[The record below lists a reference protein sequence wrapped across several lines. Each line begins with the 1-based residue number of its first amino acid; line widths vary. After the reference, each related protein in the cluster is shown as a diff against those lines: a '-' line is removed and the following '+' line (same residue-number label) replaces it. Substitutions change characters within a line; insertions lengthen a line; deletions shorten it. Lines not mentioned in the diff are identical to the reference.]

1 MTNYVIDLWNRSI
14 GGGRV
19 HPEDPLD
26 DDDLPG
32 PPKAAK
38 RAAVE
43 VPLKPVAPARPPR
56 KESISLSGVFRSYPS
71 KGGSRTHALQNIDL
85 EIEQG
90 EFVCI
95 VGPSGCGKS
104 TLLHLLAGLDRPT
117 TGEVMV
123 DGAPVAGPGTDRI
136 LLFQELGLFPWL
148 TVRQNVEFG
157 MKMSGVPK
165 QERAERSRFFLRM
178 VHLSHFEDHYIHQLS
193 GGMKQRVALARSLV
207 LMPKI
212 LLMDEPFAALDAQT
226 RDLLHDEL
234 ERVWKETAPTI
245 VFVTHNVREAV
256 RLGDRVLLMSF
267 RPGRIKKEFEID
279 LPRPRHVEDS
289 DVAQLS
295 KEILGQLREEIDR
308 SFNAEYS
315 REEKR

>member
-1 MTNYVIDLWNRSI
+1 MSNYVLDLFSRATAGS
-14 GGGRV
+14 RV
-19 HPEDPLD
+19 LPEYDELSEQ
-26 DDDLPG
+26 
-32 PPKAAK
+32 
-38 RAAVE
+38 V
-43 VPLKPVAPARPPR
+43 KPRKDAPANDSVSQSPDSR
-56 KESISLSGVFRSYPS
+56 KESIALSGVFRSYANS
-71 KGGSRTHALQNIDL
+71 RGSFTPALQNIDL

-104 TLLHLLAGLDRPT
+104 TLLHLLAGLDKPT
-117 TGEVMV
+117 TGQVIV
-123 DGAPVAGPGTDRI
+123 DGNPVQGPGTDRI

-157 MKMSGVPK
+157 MKMAGVSK
-165 QERAERSRFFLRM
+165 DERKDRAHTFLRM

-193 GGMKQRVALARSLV
+193 GGMKQRVALARSLA
-207 LMPKI
+207 LHPKI

-226 RDLLHDEL
+226 RDMLHDEL
-234 ERVWKETAPTI
+234 ERLWKETSPTI

-267 RPGRIKKEFEID
+267 RPGRIKKQFQVT

-289 DVAQLS
+289 DVALMS

>member
-1 MTNYVIDLWNRSI
+1 MTNYVLDLFNRSV

-19 HPEDPLD
+19 PPESGE
-26 DDDLPG
+26 LPG
-32 PPKAAK
+32 PPRAVK
-38 RAAVE
+38 RAPAASAP
-43 VPLKPVAPARPPR
+43 PLPCPPAR
-56 KESISLSGVFRSYPS
+56 KESISLCGVFRSYANS
-71 KGGSRTHALQNIDL
+71 RGSFTPALQNIDL

-104 TLLHLLAGLDRPT
+104 TLLHLIAGLDRPT
-117 TGEVMV
+117 TGEITV
-123 DGAPVAGPGTDRI
+123 DGSPVKGPGTDRI

-157 MKMSGVPK
+157 LKMAGVSK
-165 QERAERSRFFLRM
+165 TERRDQARVFLRM

-193 GGMKQRVALARSLV
+193 GGMKQRVALARSLA
-207 LMPKI
+207 LRPKI

-226 RDLLHDEL
+226 RDMLHDEL
-234 ERVWKETAPTI
+234 ERIWKETAPTI

-267 RPGRIKKEFEID
+267 RPGRIKSQFQID
-279 LPRPRHVEDS
+279 LHRPRHVEDS
-289 DVAQLS
+289 EVAYMS

>member
-1 MTNYVIDLWNRSI
+1 MTNYVIDLFNRSI
-14 GGGRV
+14 GGGRG
-19 HPEDPLD
+19 PAEDEEMLEPPNSVKKTSTNSGPLQ
-26 DDDLPG
+26 PCQ
-32 PPKAAK
+32 
-38 RAAVE
+38 
-43 VPLKPVAPARPPR
+43 PAR
-56 KESISLSGVFRSYPS
+56 KESISLCGVFRSYANS
-71 KGGSRTHALQNIDL
+71 RGSFTPALQNIDL

-104 TLLHLLAGLDRPT
+104 TLLHLIAGLDRPT
-117 TGEVMV
+117 TGEITV
-123 DGAPVAGPGTDRI
+123 DGSPVNGPGTDRI

-157 MKMSGVPK
+157 LKMAGVSK
-165 QERAERSRFFLRM
+165 TERRDRARVFLRM

-193 GGMKQRVALARSLV
+193 GGMKQRVALARSLAIR
-207 LMPKI
+207 PKI

-226 RDLLHDEL
+226 RDMLHDEL
-234 ERVWKETAPTI
+234 ERIWKETSPTI

-267 RPGRIKKEFEID
+267 RPGRIKKQFEID
-279 LPRPRHVEDS
+279 LQRPRHVEDS
-289 DVAQLS
+289 DVACLS

>member
-1 MTNYVIDLWNRSI
+1 MTNYVLDLISRSI
-14 GGGRV
+14 AGGRV
-19 HPEDPLD
+19 LPEHEE
-26 DDDLPG
+26 LPE
-32 PPKAAK
+32 
-38 RAAVE
+38 RV
-43 VPLKPVAPARPPR
+43 KPNKDAPAETIPLHAPPVSQ
-56 KESISLSGVFRSYPS
+56 KESIALSGVFRSYANS
-71 KGGSRTHALQNIDL
+71 RGSFTPALQNIDL

-117 TGEVMV
+117 SGQVIV
-123 DGAPVAGPGTDRI
+123 DGSPVQGPGTDRI

-157 MKMSGVPK
+157 LKMAGVSRDERK
-165 QERAERSRFFLRM
+165 ERARVFLRM

-193 GGMKQRVALARSLV
+193 GGMKQRVALARSLA
-207 LMPKI
+207 LRPKI

-226 RDLLHDEL
+226 RDMLHDEL
-234 ERVWKETAPTI
+234 ERLWKENSPTI

-267 RPGRIKKEFEID
+267 RPGRIKSQFQVT
-279 LPRPRHVEDS
+279 LPRPRHVEDA
-289 DVAQLS
+289 DVAYLS

>member
-1 MTNYVIDLWNRSI
+1 MTKYVLDLINRSTSE
-14 GGGRV
+14 GRV
-19 HPEDPLD
+19 LPDHEE
-26 DDDLPG
+26 LPG
-32 PPKAAK
+32 RVKSNK
-38 RAAVE
+38 D
-43 VPLKPVAPARPPR
+43 APAEATPPQVPPPSG
-56 KESISLSGVFRSYPS
+56 KESIVLSGVFRSYANS
-71 KGGSRTHALQNIDL
+71 RGSFTPALQNIDL
-85 EIEQG
+85 EIEDG

-117 TGEVMV
+117 TGEITV
-123 DGAPVAGPGTDRI
+123 DGKPVQGPGTDRI

-157 MKMSGVPK
+157 LKMARVSRN
-165 QERAERSRFFLRM
+165 ERRDRARTFLRM

-193 GGMKQRVALARSLV
+193 GGMKQRVALARSLA
-207 LMPKI
+207 LRPKI

-234 ERVWKETAPTI
+234 ERLWKETSPTI

-267 RPGRIKKEFEID
+267 RPGRIKSQFQVT
-279 LPRPRHVEDS
+279 LSRPRHVEDS
-289 DVAQLS
+289 DVAYLS

>member
-1 MTNYVIDLWNRSI
+1 MTNYVIDLINRSI
-14 GGGRV
+14 GVDR
-19 HPEDPLD
+19 
-26 DDDLPG
+26 
-32 PPKAAK
+32 
-38 RAAVE
+38 
-43 VPLKPVAPARPPR
+43 APAENEELLETPKSGKIAHVEPDFPHAARPSCR
-56 KESISLSGVFRSYPS
+56 ECISLSGVFRSYANS
-71 KGGSRTHALQNIDL
+71 RGSFTPALQNIDL
-85 EIEQG
+85 EIDQG

-117 TGEVMV
+117 TGEITV
-123 DGAPVAGPGTDRI
+123 DGSPVKGPGTDRI

-157 MKMSGVPK
+157 LKMAGVSK
-165 QERAERSRFFLRM
+165 IERRDQARVFLRM

-193 GGMKQRVALARSLV
+193 GGMKQRVALARSLA
-207 LMPKI
+207 LRPKI

-226 RDLLHDEL
+226 RDMLHDEL
-234 ERVWKETAPTI
+234 ERIWKETSPTI

-267 RPGRIKKEFEID
+267 RPGRIKKQFQVN
-279 LPRPRHVEDS
+279 LQRPRHVEDS
-289 DVAQLS
+289 DVAYLS

>member
-1 MTNYVIDLWNRSI
+1 MTNYVLDLFNRSI
-14 GGGRV
+14 GSGRPL
-19 HPEDPLD
+19 PENNGMPELPKSGKKDSWDPGL
-26 DDDLPG
+26 
-32 PPKAAK
+32 
-38 RAAVE
+38 RQS
-43 VPLKPVAPARPPR
+43 ARPAR
-56 KESISLSGVFRSYPS
+56 KESIALSGVFRSYANAR
-71 KGGSRTHALQNIDL
+71 GSFTPALQNIDL

-117 TGEVMV
+117 TGEITV
-123 DGAPVAGPGTDRI
+123 DGGPVNGPGTDRI

-157 MKMSGVPK
+157 LKMAGVSK
-165 QERAERSRFFLRM
+165 TERRDRARVFLRM

-193 GGMKQRVALARSLV
+193 GGMKQRVALARSLA
-207 LMPKI
+207 LRPKI

-226 RDLLHDEL
+226 RDMLHDEL
-234 ERVWKETAPTI
+234 ERIWKETAPTI

-267 RPGRIKKEFEID
+267 RPGRIKTQFQIN
-279 LPRPRHVEDS
+279 LRRPRHVEDS
-289 DVAQLS
+289 DVAYLS

>member
-1 MTNYVIDLWNRSI
+1 MSNYVLDLFSRATAGS
-14 GGGRV
+14 RV
-19 HPEDPLD
+19 
-26 DDDLPG
+26 LPDYDELSEQ
-32 PPKAAK
+32 
-38 RAAVE
+38 V
-43 VPLKPVAPARPPR
+43 KPRKDAPANDSVSQSPDSR
-56 KESISLSGVFRSYPS
+56 KESIALSGVFRSYANS
-71 KGGSRTHALQNIDL
+71 RGSFTPALQNIDL

-104 TLLHLLAGLDRPT
+104 TLLHLLAGLDKPT
-117 TGEVMV
+117 TGQVIV
-123 DGAPVAGPGTDRI
+123 DGNPVQGPGTDRI

-157 MKMSGVPK
+157 MKMAGVSK
-165 QERAERSRFFLRM
+165 DERKDRARTFLRM

-193 GGMKQRVALARSLV
+193 GGMKQRVALARSLA
-207 LMPKI
+207 LHPKI

-226 RDLLHDEL
+226 RDMLHDEL
-234 ERVWKETAPTI
+234 ERLWKETSPTI

-267 RPGRIKKEFEID
+267 RPGRIKKQFQVT

-289 DVAQLS
+289 DVALMS

>member
-1 MTNYVIDLWNRSI
+1 MTNYVLDLINRSI
-14 GGGRV
+14 SGGRV
-19 HPEDPLD
+19 QPEHEELSEQAKPKNAAPQ
-26 DDDLPG
+26 DLST
-32 PPKAAK
+32 
-38 RAAVE
+38 RS
-43 VPLKPVAPARPPR
+43 VPEPAR
-56 KESISLSGVFRSYPS
+56 KESIMLSGVFRSYANS
-71 KGGSRTHALQNIDL
+71 RGSFTPALQNIDL

-104 TLLHLLAGLDRPT
+104 TLLHLIAGLDRPT
-117 TGEVMV
+117 TGELTV
-123 DGAPVAGPGTDRI
+123 DGKAVQAPGTDRI

-157 MKMSGVPK
+157 LKMSGVSRD
-165 QERAERSRFFLRM
+165 ERRDRARIFLRM
-178 VHLSHFEDHYIHQLS
+178 VHLSHFEDHFIHQLS
-193 GGMKQRVALARSLV
+193 GGMKQRVALARSLA
-207 LMPKI
+207 LRPKI

-226 RDLLHDEL
+226 RDMLHDEL
-234 ERVWKETAPTI
+234 ERIWKETAPTI

-267 RPGRIKKEFEID
+267 RPGRIKSQFQIN
-279 LPRPRHVEDS
+279 LQRPRHVEDP
-289 DVAQLS
+289 DVAYLS

>member
-1 MTNYVIDLWNRSI
+1 MTNYVLDLINRSI
-14 GGGRV
+14 SGGRV
-19 HPEDPLD
+19 QPEREELSEQVKPKNGTPP
-26 DDDLPG
+26 DLNT
-32 PPKAAK
+32 
-38 RAAVE
+38 RS
-43 VPLKPVAPARPPR
+43 APEPAR
-56 KESISLSGVFRSYPS
+56 KESIMLSGVFRSYANS
-71 KGGSRTHALQNIDL
+71 RGSFTPALQNIDL

-104 TLLHLLAGLDRPT
+104 TLLHLIAGLDRPT
-117 TGEVMV
+117 TGELTV
-123 DGAPVAGPGTDRI
+123 DGNAVQGPGTDRI

-157 MKMSGVPK
+157 LKMSGVSRD
-165 QERAERSRFFLRM
+165 ERRDRARVFLRM
-178 VHLSHFEDHYIHQLS
+178 VHLSHFEDHFIHQLS
-193 GGMKQRVALARSLV
+193 GGMKQRVALARSLA
-207 LMPKI
+207 LRPKI

-226 RDLLHDEL
+226 RDMLHDEL
-234 ERVWKETAPTI
+234 ERIWKETAPTI

-267 RPGRIKKEFEID
+267 RPGRIKSQFQIN
-279 LPRPRHVEDS
+279 LQRPRHVEDT
-289 DVAQLS
+289 DVAYLS

>member
-1 MTNYVIDLWNRSI
+1 MTNYVIDLFNRSM
-14 GGGRV
+14 GSGRV
-19 HPEDPLD
+19 PLETD
-26 DDDLPG
+26 GLPVSL
-32 PPKAAK
+32 KAAK
-38 RAAVE
+38 NGST
-43 VPLKPVAPARPPR
+43 APARPFAPPCPPPSR
-56 KESISLSGVFRSYPS
+56 KESISLCGVFRSYANS
-71 KGGSRTHALQNIDL
+71 RGSFTPALQNIDL

-104 TLLHLLAGLDRPT
+104 TLLHLIAGLDRPT
-117 TGEVMV
+117 SGEITV
-123 DGAPVAGPGTDRI
+123 DGSPVKGPGTDRI

-157 MKMSGVPK
+157 LKMAGVSK
-165 QERAERSRFFLRM
+165 TDRRDQSRVFLRM

-193 GGMKQRVALARSLV
+193 GGMKQRVALARSLA
-207 LMPKI
+207 LRPKI

-226 RDLLHDEL
+226 RDMLHDEL
-234 ERVWKETAPTI
+234 ERIWKETAPTI

-267 RPGRIKKEFEID
+267 RPGRIKTQFQID
-279 LPRPRHVEDS
+279 LNRPRHVEDS
-289 DVAQLS
+289 DVAYLS

-315 REEKR
+315 REEKH

>member
-1 MTNYVIDLWNRSI
+1 MTNYVIDLFNRSI

-19 HPEDPLD
+19 PIVTDESP
-26 DDDLPG
+26 
-32 PPKAAK
+32 
-38 RAAVE
+38 
-43 VPLKPVAPARPPR
+43 VPLKAGKNGSAAPAFAPPCPPAR
-56 KESISLSGVFRSYPS
+56 KESISLCGVFRSYANS
-71 KGGSRTHALQNIDL
+71 RGSFTPALQNIDL

-104 TLLHLLAGLDRPT
+104 TLLHLIAGLDRPT
-117 TGEVMV
+117 SGEITV
-123 DGAPVAGPGTDRI
+123 DGSPVKGPGTDRI

-157 MKMSGVPK
+157 LKMAGVSK
-165 QERAERSRFFLRM
+165 TDRRDQSRVFLRM

-193 GGMKQRVALARSLV
+193 GGMKQRVALARSLA
-207 LMPKI
+207 LRPKI

-226 RDLLHDEL
+226 RDMLHDEL
-234 ERVWKETAPTI
+234 ERIWKETAPTI

-267 RPGRIKKEFEID
+267 RPGRIKSQFQIK
-279 LPRPRHVEDS
+279 LNRPRHVEDS
-289 DVAQLS
+289 DVAYLS

-315 REEKR
+315 REEKH

>member
-1 MTNYVIDLWNRSI
+1 MTNYVLDLFNRSL
-14 GGGRV
+14 GGTRV
-19 HPEDPLD
+19 STENEE
-26 DDDLPG
+26 LP
-32 PPKAAK
+32 A
-38 RAAVE
+38 
-43 VPLKPVAPARPPR
+43 PLKNGKKAFAAPGLRQTAQTAR
-56 KESISLSGVFRSYPS
+56 KESIALTGVFRSYADS
-71 KGGSRTHALQNIDL
+71 RGSSTRALQNIDL

-117 TGEVMV
+117 TGEVTV
-123 DGAPVAGPGTDRI
+123 DGSPVNGPGTDRI

-157 MKMSGVPK
+157 LKMAGVSK
-165 QERAERSRFFLRM
+165 DDRRDQARVFLRM

-193 GGMKQRVALARSLV
+193 GGMKQRVALARSLA
-207 LMPKI
+207 LRPKI

-226 RDLLHDEL
+226 RDMLHDEL
-234 ERVWKETAPTI
+234 ERIWKETSPTI

-267 RPGRIKKEFEID
+267 RPGRIKKQFQIN
-279 LPRPRHVEDS
+279 LHRPRHVEDS
-289 DVAQLS
+289 DVAYLS

>member
-1 MTNYVIDLWNRSI
+1 VPAENDELPVPPRSGKKPSTDSAI
-14 GGGRV
+14 R
-19 HPEDPLD
+19 HTPE
-26 DDDLPG
+26 
-32 PPKAAK
+32 
-38 RAAVE
+38 
-43 VPLKPVAPARPPR
+43 PAR
-56 KESISLSGVFRSYPS
+56 KESIALSGVFRSYANS
-71 KGGSRTHALQNIDL
+71 RGSFTPALQNIDL

-104 TLLHLLAGLDRPT
+104 TLLHLIAGLDRPT
-117 TGEVMV
+117 TGQIEV
-123 DGAPVAGPGTDRI
+123 DGSPVKGPGTDRI

-157 MKMSGVPK
+157 LKMAGVSK
-165 QERAERSRFFLRM
+165 IERRDRARVFLRM
-178 VHLSHFEDHYIHQLS
+178 VHLSHFEEHYIHQLS
-193 GGMKQRVALARSLV
+193 GGMRQRVALARSLA
-207 LMPKI
+207 LRPKI

-226 RDLLHDEL
+226 RDMLHDEL
-234 ERVWKETAPTI
+234 ERIWKETAPTI

-267 RPGRIKKEFEID
+267 RPGRIKSQFQIN
-279 LPRPRHVEDS
+279 LQRPRHVEDS
-289 DVAQLS
+289 DVAYLS

>member
-1 MTNYVIDLWNRSI
+1 MTNYVIDLFTRSM

-19 HPEDPLD
+19 PLENEV
-26 DDDLPG
+26 LPL
-32 PPKAAK
+32 PPKSGK
-38 RAAVE
+38 M
-43 VPLKPVAPARPPR
+43 PPVDPDLSQPARSAR
-56 KESISLSGVFRSYPS
+56 KESIALSGVFRSYANS
-71 KGGSRTHALQNIDL
+71 RGSFTPALQNIDL

-104 TLLHLLAGLDRPT
+104 TLLHLVAGLDRPT
-117 TGEVMV
+117 TGEVTV
-123 DGAPVAGPGTDRI
+123 DGSPVKGPGTDRI

-157 MKMSGVPK
+157 LKMAGVSK
-165 QERAERSRFFLRM
+165 IERRDQARVFLRM

-193 GGMKQRVALARSLV
+193 GGMKQRVALARSLT
-207 LMPKI
+207 LKPKI

-226 RDLLHDEL
+226 RDMLHDEL
-234 ERVWKETAPTI
+234 ERIWKETSPTI

-267 RPGRIKKEFEID
+267 RPGRIKKQFQVN
-279 LPRPRHVEDS
+279 LQRPRHVEDS
-289 DVAQLS
+289 DVAYLS

>member
-1 MTNYVIDLWNRSI
+1 MTRYVIDLFNRSK
-14 GGGRV
+14 GGGV
-19 HPEDPLD
+19 VQAENDELPE
-26 DDDLPG
+26 
-32 PPKAAK
+32 
-38 RAAVE
+38 
-43 VPLKPVAPARPPR
+43 PLKVEKKSWPEPRPVSAPEHAT
-56 KESISLSGVFRSYPS
+56 KESIELSGVFRSYKNS
-71 KGGSRTHALQNIDL
+71 RGSFTPALQNIDL

-104 TLLHLLAGLDRPT
+104 TLLHLIAGLDKPT
-117 TGEVMV
+117 TGQISV
-123 DGAPVAGPGTDRI
+123 DGGPVTGPGTDRI

-148 TVRQNVEFG
+148 NVRQNVEFG
-157 MKMSGVPK
+157 LKMAGVSK
-165 QERAERSRFFLRM
+165 EERKERARIFLRM
-178 VHLSHFEDHYIHQLS
+178 VHLSHFEEHYIHQLS
-193 GGMKQRVALARSLV
+193 GGMRQRVALARSLA
-207 LMPKI
+207 LRPKI

-226 RDLLHDEL
+226 RDMLHDEL
-234 ERVWKETAPTI
+234 ERIWKETAPTI

-267 RPGRIKKEFEID
+267 RPGRIKAQFNVRLD
-279 LPRPRHVEDS
+279 RPRHVEDS

>member
-1 MTNYVIDLWNRSI
+1 MTNYVLDLISRSI
-14 GGGRV
+14 AGGRV
-19 HPEDPLD
+19 LPEHEE
-26 DDDLPG
+26 LPE
-32 PPKAAK
+32 
-38 RAAVE
+38 RV
-43 VPLKPVAPARPPR
+43 KPSKDAPADNTPLHAPPVSQ
-56 KESISLSGVFRSYPS
+56 KESIALSGVFRSYANS
-71 KGGSRTHALQNIDL
+71 RGSFTPALQNIDL

-117 TGEVMV
+117 SGQVIV
-123 DGAPVAGPGTDRI
+123 DGSPVQGPGTDRI

-157 MKMSGVPK
+157 LKMAGVSRDERK
-165 QERAERSRFFLRM
+165 ERARVFLRM

-193 GGMKQRVALARSLV
+193 GGMKQRVALARSLA
-207 LMPKI
+207 LRPKI

-226 RDLLHDEL
+226 RDMLHDEL
-234 ERVWKETAPTI
+234 ERLWKENSPTI

-267 RPGRIKKEFEID
+267 RPGRIKSQFQVT
-279 LPRPRHVEDS
+279 LPRPRHVEDA
-289 DVAQLS
+289 DVAYLS

>member
-1 MTNYVIDLWNRSI
+1 MTNYVIDLWNRSVGAGRPPAENDVFSEPLNDGHKPAI
-14 GGGRV
+14 GPALGR
-19 HPEDPLD
+19 E
-26 DDDLPG
+26 
-32 PPKAAK
+32 
-38 RAAVE
+38 VE
-43 VPLKPVAPARPPR
+43 PPR
-56 KESISLSGVFRSYPS
+56 KESIALTGVFRSYPD
-71 KGGSRTHALQNIDL
+71 GRGSATRALQNIDL

-104 TLLHLLAGLDRPT
+104 TLLHLIAGLDRPT
-117 TGEVMV
+117 SGEIRV

-148 TVRQNVEFG
+148 TVRENVEFG
-157 MKMSGVPK
+157 LKMAGVSSG
-165 QERAERSRFFLRM
+165 ERKDRARVFLRM

-193 GGMKQRVALARSLV
+193 GGMKQRVALARSLA
-207 LMPKI
+207 LRPKI

-226 RDLLHDEL
+226 RDMLHDEL
-234 ERVWKETAPTI
+234 ERIWKETAPTI

-267 RPGRIKKEFEID
+267 RPGRIKKQFQIS
-279 LPRPRHVEDS
+279 LRRPRHVEDS
-289 DVAQLS
+289 DVAYLS

>member
-1 MTNYVIDLWNRSI
+1 MTNYVIDLINRSI

-19 HPEDPLD
+19 ASGKDELQESLEAGKKISVD
-26 DDDLPG
+26 G
-32 PPKAAK
+32 SRRTMTESA
-38 RAAVE
+38 
-43 VPLKPVAPARPPR
+43 R
-56 KESISLSGVFRSYPS
+56 KESIELSGVFRSYANS
-71 KGGSRTHALQNIDL
+71 RGSFTPALQNIDL

-104 TLLHLLAGLDRPT
+104 TLLHLVAGLDRPT
-117 TGEVMV
+117 TGEITV
-123 DGAPVAGPGTDRI
+123 DGSPVKGPGTDRI

-157 MKMSGVPK
+157 LKMAGVSK
-165 QERAERSRFFLRM
+165 TDRKEQSRVFLRM

-193 GGMKQRVALARSLV
+193 GGMKQRVALARSLA
-207 LMPKI
+207 LRPKI

-226 RDLLHDEL
+226 RDMLHDEL
-234 ERVWKETAPTI
+234 ERIWKETSPTI

-267 RPGRIKKEFEID
+267 RPGRIKQEFQVE

>member
-1 MTNYVIDLWNRSI
+1 MSNYVLDLFSRSI
-14 GGGRV
+14 SGSRV
-19 HPEDPLD
+19 LPEHDELSEQAKPRTD
-26 DDDLPG
+26 SPTSETPPG
-32 PPKAAK
+32 SAHDS
-38 RAAVE
+38 
-43 VPLKPVAPARPPR
+43 R
-56 KESISLSGVFRSYPS
+56 KESIALSGVFRSYANS
-71 KGGSRTHALQNIDL
+71 RGSFTPALQNIDL

-104 TLLHLLAGLDRPT
+104 TLLHLLAGLDKPT
-117 TGEVMV
+117 TGQITV
-123 DGAPVAGPGTDRI
+123 DGNPVQGPGTDRI

-148 TVRQNVEFG
+148 TVRHNVEFG
-157 MKMSGVPK
+157 LKMAGVSK
-165 QERAERSRFFLRM
+165 DERRDRARQFLRM

-193 GGMKQRVALARSLV
+193 GGMKQRVALARSLA
-207 LMPKI
+207 LHPKI

-226 RDLLHDEL
+226 RDMLHDEL
-234 ERVWKETAPTI
+234 ERLWKETSPTI

-267 RPGRIKKEFEID
+267 RPGRIKKQFEVT

-289 DVAQLS
+289 DVASLS

>member
-1 MTNYVIDLWNRSI
+1 MTNYVIDLFNRSI
-14 GGGRV
+14 GGSRA
-19 HPEDPLD
+19 PLESD
-26 DDDLPG
+26 ELPG
-32 PPKAAK
+32 PLNAGKKAFSD
-38 RAAVE
+38 AALLQ
-43 VPLKPVAPARPPR
+43 PCPPAR
-56 KESISLSGVFRSYPS
+56 KESISLCGVFRSYANS
-71 KGGSRTHALQNIDL
+71 RGSFTPALQNIDL

-104 TLLHLLAGLDRPT
+104 TLLHLIAGLDRPT
-117 TGEVMV
+117 SGEITV
-123 DGAPVAGPGTDRI
+123 DGSPVNGPGTDRI

-157 MKMSGVPK
+157 LKIDGVSK
-165 QERAERSRFFLRM
+165 TERRDRARVFLRM

-193 GGMKQRVALARSLV
+193 GGMKQRVALARSLA
-207 LMPKI
+207 LRPKI

-226 RDLLHDEL
+226 RDMLHDEL
-234 ERVWKETAPTI
+234 ERIWKETSPTI

-267 RPGRIKKEFEID
+267 RPGRIKTQFQIN
-279 LPRPRHVEDS
+279 LNRPRHVEDS
-289 DVAQLS
+289 DVAYLS

>member
-1 MTNYVIDLWNRSI
+1 MTNYVIDLFNRSI

-19 HPEDPLD
+19 PSEDD
-26 DDDLPG
+26 ELPQ
-32 PPKAAK
+32 
-38 RAAVE
+38 
-43 VPLKPVAPARPPR
+43 PLKTGKKAFVEADLQPTVQPAR
-56 KESISLSGVFRSYPS
+56 KESIALSGVFRSYANS
-71 KGGSRTHALQNIDL
+71 RGSFTPALQNIDL

-104 TLLHLLAGLDRPT
+104 TLLHLVAGLDRPT
-117 TGEVMV
+117 TGEITV
-123 DGAPVAGPGTDRI
+123 DGSPVNGPGTDRI
-136 LLFQELGLFPWL
+136 LLFQDLGLFPWL

-157 MKMSGVPK
+157 LKMAGVSK
-165 QERAERSRFFLRM
+165 IERRDRARVFLRM

-193 GGMKQRVALARSLV
+193 GGMKQRVALARSLA
-207 LMPKI
+207 LRPKI

-226 RDLLHDEL
+226 RDMLHDEL
-234 ERVWKETAPTI
+234 ERIWKETAPTI

-267 RPGRIKKEFEID
+267 RPGRIKTEFQID
-279 LPRPRHVEDS
+279 LQRPRHVEDS
-289 DVAQLS
+289 DVAHLS

>member
-1 MTNYVIDLWNRSI
+1 MTNYVLDLFNRTT
-14 GGGRV
+14 GGRAL
-19 HPEDPLD
+19 PEHDEPS
-26 DDDLPG
+26 G
-32 PPKAAK
+32 PPRQK
-38 RAAVE
+38 RETTLDLGTGHEQPSAQ
-43 VPLKPVAPARPPR
+43 
-56 KESISLSGVFRSYPS
+56 KESICFSGVFRSYKNS
-71 KGGSRTHALQNIDL
+71 RGSFTPALQNIDL

-90 EFVCI
+90 EFVTI

-117 TGEVMV
+117 TGEITV
-123 DGAPVAGPGTDRI
+123 DGNPVKGPGTDRI

-157 MKMSGVPK
+157 LKMAGVVK
-165 QERAERSRFFLRM
+165 QERKERARHFIRM
-178 VHLSHFEDHYIHQLS
+178 VHLSHFEDHFMHQLS
-193 GGMKQRVALARSLV
+193 GGMRQRVALARSLA
-207 LMPKI
+207 LKPKI

-226 RDLLHDEL
+226 RDMLHDEL
-234 ERVWKETAPTI
+234 ERIWKETAPTI

-267 RPGRIKKEFEID
+267 RPGRIKSQFQVSLD
-279 LPRPRHVEDS
+279 RPRHVEDS

-295 KEILGQLREEIDR
+295 KEILGQLREEIER

-315 REEKR
+315 RDEEKH

>member
-1 MTNYVIDLWNRSI
+1 MSNSVLDFISRSMM
-14 GGGRV
+14 GARLATDRAAL
-19 HPEDPLD
+19 PERSAPEVKIPLD
-26 DDDLPG
+26 ESSYP
-32 PPKAAK
+32 AATGK
-38 RAAVE
+38 N
-43 VPLKPVAPARPPR
+43 
-56 KESISLSGVFRSYPS
+56 SITLGGVFRSFANAR
-71 KGGSRTHALQNIDL
+71 GSFTPALQNIDL

-117 TGEVMV
+117 TGEIRV
-123 DGAPVAGPGTDRI
+123 DGEVVQGPATDRI
-136 LLFQELGLFPWL
+136 LIFQELGLFPWL

-157 MKMSGVPK
+157 LKMAGVSRGERR
-165 QERAERSRFFLRM
+165 ERARAFLRL
-178 VHLSHFEDHYIHQLS
+178 VHLSHFEDHYIHQIS
-193 GGMKQRVALARSLV
+193 GGMKQRVALARSLA
-207 LMPKI
+207 LRPKI

-234 ERVWKETAPTI
+234 ERLWKETAPTI

-267 RPGRIKKEFEID
+267 RPGRIKSQFEIA

-308 SFNAEYS
+308 SVSAEYA
-315 REEKR
+315 REENR

>member
-1 MTNYVIDLWNRSI
+1 MTNYVIDLFNRSI

-19 HPEDPLD
+19 QPENDE
-26 DDDLPG
+26 LPG
-32 PPKAAK
+32 PLNAGKKAFSD
-38 RAAVE
+38 AAHLQ
-43 VPLKPVAPARPPR
+43 PCPPAR
-56 KESISLSGVFRSYPS
+56 KESISLCGVFRSYANS
-71 KGGSRTHALQNIDL
+71 RGSFTPALQNIDL

-104 TLLHLLAGLDRPT
+104 TLLHLIAGLDRPT
-117 TGEVMV
+117 SGEITV
-123 DGAPVAGPGTDRI
+123 DGGPVNGPGTDRI

-157 MKMSGVPK
+157 LKMAGISK
-165 QERAERSRFFLRM
+165 TERRDRARIFLRM

-193 GGMKQRVALARSLV
+193 GGMKQRVALARSLA
-207 LMPKI
+207 LRPKI

-226 RDLLHDEL
+226 RDMLHDEL
-234 ERVWKETAPTI
+234 ERIWKETSPTI

-267 RPGRIKKEFEID
+267 RPGRIKTQFQIN
-279 LPRPRHVEDS
+279 LNRPRHVEDS
-289 DVAQLS
+289 DVAYLS